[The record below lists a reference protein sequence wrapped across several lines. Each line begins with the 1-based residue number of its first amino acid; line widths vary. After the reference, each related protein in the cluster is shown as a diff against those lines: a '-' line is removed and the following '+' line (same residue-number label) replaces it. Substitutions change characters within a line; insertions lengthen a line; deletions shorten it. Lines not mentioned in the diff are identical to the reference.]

1 MLGSKLLIAA
11 VLAAAA
17 PAALAA
23 PASAA
28 AHDNPLPQG
37 ACATQ
42 GPVGLA
48 YLPGVNCRVVRVDGY
63 PRRFV
68 VYVPRRR
75 PASGRAPV
83 VLMFH
88 GSSGTG
94 EQFLRISGWREQADA
109 TGLIAVFPTG
119 VRYRVLDSGRRSTK
133 WNAFGLDAQVGPELP
148 PGYPSTS
155 PWPADDVGFVDRIV
169 GDLDARLPIDDHR
182 VYASGFSNGAE
193 FTARLAVERSTR
205 LAAVAYSAGGLFSA
219 QPSARPIPMFATLGS
234 LDDRVLAQTG
244 PPPLTELPRDPL
256 GILTSPI
263 LDPFIDATS
272 RRSGSTIVPSGRSRD
287 GAPRFCAGLPR
298 AAGPAAASSSSGCSP
313 GSTTTTRTGAAA
325 RPDTTGC
332 RGSGASSRTTRCPE
346 KG

>member
-17 PAALAA
+17 PAAFAV

-28 AHDNPLPQG
+28 AHDNPLPHG

-42 GPVGLA
+42 GSVGLA
-48 YLPGVNCRVVRVDGY
+48 YLPGVNCRVARVDGY

-83 VLMFH
+83 VMMFH
-88 GSSGTG
+88 GSSGSG

-133 WNAFGLDAQVGPELP
+133 WNAFGLDAQVRPELP

-219 QPSARPIPMFATLGS
+219 QAPARPIPMFATVGS

-263 LDPFIDATS
+263 LDPFIAAHLGTLGLDDRAFGAIAR
-272 RRSGSTIVPSGRSRD
+272 RRSTVLRWPAQGSGPGGGVFQFGMLAGLDHHYPNGRRSAAGHD
-287 GAPRFCAGLPR
+287 WVPRFWRFFEDHPLP
-298 AAGPAAASSSSGCSP
+298 
-313 GSTTTTRTGAAA
+313 
-325 RPDTTGC
+325 
-332 RGSGASSRTTRCPE
+332 
-346 KG
+346 

>member
-1 MLGSKLLIAA
+1 MLGSKLLIAT
-11 VLAAAA
+11 VLAA
-17 PAALAA
+17 AALAA

-28 AHDNPLPQG
+28 PHDNPLPQG
-37 ACATQ
+37 ACGTQ

-48 YLPGVNCRVVRVDGY
+48 YLPGVNCRVAQVDGY

-75 PASGRAPV
+75 PPSGRAPV

-94 EQFLRISGWREQADA
+94 EQFLRTSGWREQADA

-263 LDPFIDATS
+263 LDPFIDAHLATLGLDERPFGAIAR
-272 RRSGSTIVPSGRSRD
+272 RRSTVLRWP
-287 GAPRFCAGLPR
+287 PQ
-298 AAGPAAASSSSGCSP
+298 
-313 GSTTTTRTGAAA
+313 
-325 RPDTTGC
+325 
-332 RGSGASSRTTRCPE
+332 GSGAGGGVFQFGMLTGLDHHYPNGRRSAAGHDWVPRFWRFFEQHPLP
-346 KG
+346 